1 MANAR
6 FQLGWRLTRTAWAV
20 FVAIGVGLAGLGC
33 SWGHR
38 SYKPD
43 LPDAWQL
50 PCKDYQSYFDAKD
63 VALDE
68 RLSLASNIC
77 VEGGGLT
84 IGVVEFDDEGTHWN
98 RGQLQRL
105 EQEIHTIGAAQASG
119 TIPTDGILLLP
130 FVHGWGNS
138 GSEGSSALLDFRK
151 VVRDVAGSPGIC
163 HRNRL
168 PDEAPG
174 ASCGSR
180 PYVVA
185 VYLAWHG
192 DSLALNSIYAKTRTR
207 QRDWLGALRLPTF
220 WARKSAARRA
230 GGTPMTETLL
240 RLLNA
245 VEAAD
250 QQRLAHETHREA
262 DRNTPLARSRSIVI
276 GHSLGAGVVEQAF
289 AQVVI
294 ARHRERSLAPTGASS
309 GEPLANLVV
318 LLNPATEALSAV
330 QLIEAMEM
338 SRTSCAAAPDRA
350 RPPPA
355 PWIVSMASSKDSVTR
370 GVFPGSLYVGRALA
384 MRPTNRM
391 RAKTRFGDYGKLITR
406 TAAHHPGVQSHRL
419 RRGTCKD
426 GADTGIGFGTGTHSY
441 RLCRREE
448 PAHETPY
455 WVFTVPPELLPNHR
469 DIFTTELFEFLLALA
484 RYDAGPAVR
493 CDDSAK

>member
-6 FQLGWRLTRTAWAV
+6 FRLGWRLTRTACVV
-20 FVAIGVGLAGLGC
+20 FVAIGLGLAGLGC

-50 PCKDYQSYFDAKD
+50 PCKDYQNYFDAKD
-63 VALDE
+63 MALDE

-84 IGVVEFDDEGTHWN
+84 IRMIEFDDEGTHWN

-105 EQEIHTIGAAQASG
+105 EQEIRAIGAAQASAA
-119 TIPTDGILLLP
+119 IPTDGILLLP

-138 GSEGSSALLDFRK
+138 GSEGSTALLDFRK
-151 VVRDVAGSPGIC
+151 VVRDIAGSSGIC
-163 HRNRL
+163 HPDWL
-168 PDEAPG
+168 PDEALG

-207 QRDWLGALRLPTF
+207 RTDWLGALRLPTF

-245 VEAAD
+245 VED
-250 QQRLAHETHREA
+250 A
-262 DRNTPLARSRSIVI
+262 DRQRVAHKARREPDRKAPLARSRSIVI
-276 GHSLGAGVVEQAF
+276 GHSLGAGIVEQAF
-289 AQVVI
+289 AQMVI
-294 ARHRERSLAPTGASS
+294 ARHTERSLAPTGASS
-309 GEPLANLVV
+309 GEPLTNLLV
-318 LLNPATEALSAV
+318 LLNPATEALSAIH
-330 QLIEAMEM
+330 LIEAMQM
-338 SRTSCAAAPDRA
+338 YRVSCAAAPVRS
-350 RPPPA
+350 RPPA

-370 GVFPGSLYVGRALA
+370 SVFPGSLYVGRTLA
-384 MRPTNRM
+384 MRPANRM
-391 RAKTRFGDYGKLITR
+391 RAETRFGDYGKLTTR
-406 TAAHHPGVQSHRL
+406 TAAHHPSVQSHRL
-419 RRGTCKD
+419 QRGTCND
-426 GADTGIGFGTGTHSY
+426 GADAGIGLRTRDHSY
-441 RLCRREE
+441 RLCRRKE
-448 PAHETPY
+448 PAHDAPY

-484 RYDAGPAVR
+484 RYDADPTLR